1 MWTSNWGLFAVGDLL
16 IINTGPLI
24 AFDRM
29 GCLDLIGRLPFAILC
44 PNEVRRELD
53 TGERAGHPRI
63 TPPWLG
69 VRGLSSP
76 VTAFGLVGLDLGETA
91 VIQLALEL
99 GSTPVAIDD
108 WKGRRVAL
116 AMGLTV
122 TGSLGLL
129 GRAKQLGLVSA
140 IRPLVER
147 AASAGIRYHP
157 QLVSAVLAELGEA

>member
-1 MWTSNWGLFAVGDLL
+1 MADLL
-16 IINTGPLI
+16 VINTGPLI
-24 AFDRM
+24 TFHRM
-29 GCLDLIGRLPFAILC
+29 GCLDLIGRLPFTIIC
-44 PNEVRRELD
+44 PTEVRRELN
-53 TGERAGHPRI
+53 TGECAGHPRI
-63 TPPWLG
+63 TPAWLG

-76 VTAFGLVGLDLGETA
+76 MTAFGLVGLDLGETA

-99 GSTPVAIDD
+99 GSVPVAIDE

-140 IRPLVER
+140 IRPYVER
-147 AASAGIRYHP
+147 AAIAGIRYHP
-157 QLVSAVLAELGEA
+157 SIVSAVLAELGEA

>member
-1 MWTSNWGLFAVGDLL
+1 MWTSNWGLFAVADLL
-16 IINTGPLI
+16 VINTGPLI
-24 AFDRM
+24 AFERM

-44 PNEVRRELD
+44 PTEVRCELD
-53 TGERAGHPRI
+53 AGEHAGHPGIR
-63 TPPWLG
+63 PPWLG

-76 VTAFGLVGLDLGETA
+76 AAAFGLVGLDLGETA

-108 WKGRRVAL
+108 WKGQRVAL

-129 GRAKQLGLVSA
+129 GRAKQLGLFSA
-140 IRPLVER
+140 IRPYVER
-147 AASAGIRYHP
+147 ATSAGIRYHP